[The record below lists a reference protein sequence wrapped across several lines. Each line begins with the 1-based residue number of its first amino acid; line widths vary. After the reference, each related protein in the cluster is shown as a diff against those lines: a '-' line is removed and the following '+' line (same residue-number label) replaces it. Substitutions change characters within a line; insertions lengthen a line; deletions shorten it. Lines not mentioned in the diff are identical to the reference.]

1 MLREGEERL
10 FLELVGWGRR
20 VEGLGVGVAGWQRAG
35 GLAHAL
41 GVGVDPRLGQV
52 DCGGPE
58 GVDGGVDAGVGG
70 GVDGS
75 LDAEVPLDA
84 RLERGAGEVAAA
96 DERDAEARR
105 LEQPALG
112 MKRAFGAVCPRGLDH
127 AHAELAAMAEVG
139 CFVTGVGVALAPHEE
154 QAEGVDLI
162 EGEVVAGHDA
172 ELGSGAQGLCDP
184 LLQELE
190 AGLGHEGGDDGDLR
204 RGREEGPEVLA
215 QGVVLAAG
223 CERGVAFVGLMCRW
237 NESSAAREGRASRLR
252 EVHGSGG

>member
-1 MLREGEERL
+1 
-10 FLELVGWGRR
+10 V
-20 VEGLGVGVAGWQRAG
+20 G

-41 GVGVDPRLGQV
+41 GVGVDPRLGQRDRV
-52 DCGGPE
+52 RPE
-58 GVDGGVDAGVGG
+58 GLDGGADAGVGG

-84 RLERGAGEVAAA
+84 GLERGAREVAAA

-112 MKRAFGAVCPRGLDH
+112 MKRAFGAVCLRGLDH
-127 AHAELAAMAEVG
+127 AHAELAARGQVG

-172 ELGSGAQGLCDP
+172 ELGPGAQRSGDP
-184 LLQELE
+184 LVQELE
-190 AGLGHEGGDDGDLR
+190 AGLGHERGDDGDLR

-215 QGVVLAAG
+215 QGVVLAA
-223 CERGVAFVGLMCRW
+223 R
-237 NESSAAREGRASRLR
+237 REGRLAVGDRFAEAGDDGDVSVRHHVLGDLSCR
-252 EVHGSGG
+252 EQHGICVPANGNVQKY